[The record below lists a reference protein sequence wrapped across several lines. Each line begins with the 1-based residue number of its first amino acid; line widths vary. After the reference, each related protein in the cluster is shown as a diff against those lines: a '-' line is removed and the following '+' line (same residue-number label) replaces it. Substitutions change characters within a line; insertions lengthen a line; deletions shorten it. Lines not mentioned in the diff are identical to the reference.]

1 MSENLESEFFGVV
14 VITQTLL
21 QKELRDKPMTVEL
34 IRKTVEDVMSKHY
47 SDSSVDKAKVEE
59 ELIRRFS
66 TWIASPSVLS
76 DSSDHVEW
84 LTADRKKGWRY
95 WQRYRE
101 YLEKHKIPLYAVDG
115 INDATNRVLG
125 LLEDPEREGAWDRR
139 GLVVGHVQS
148 GKTAN
153 YTGLICKAADA
164 GYKII
169 IVLAGVHNNLRAQ
182 TQIRLEEGF
191 LGFETSGNNNVKR
204 YIGVGATGQD
214 ADLRPN
220 CATNR
225 SERGDFT
232 TAIANHLA
240 IRPEERPWLFVIK
253 KNKTVL
259 DRLLKWVNDHV
270 ADKQGPDG
278 RRVVSSFPLLLIDDE
293 ADHASI
299 DTGDQGIDGDGNP
312 QNEYEPKAINRRI
325 RKLLHHFEKKAYVG
339 YTATPFANIFIDR
352 RNTTEAEGPDLFPKS
367 FIVNLPAPSNY
378 IGPVRVFGT
387 PGQREENPGLPLI
400 REFGETVNAPEM
412 QWMPVGHDKHHVP
425 MFDGLYEVPPS
436 LREAI
441 SAFVLCCAVRK
452 LRGHGEKHC
461 SMLIHVTRFTAVQEK
476 VREQV
481 TTLLNNFYARI
492 RGFSE
497 QEKASLLE
505 EWRTL
510 WKCDF
515 VPTTDKIRSR
525 FENEAANAATEE
537 ISSKLSEEACSY
549 YLPPWKEVVGVLQD
563 VLEDLADV
571 GVKTING
578 TAGDVLDYAARE
590 EVGLKVI
597 AVGGDKLARGLTLEG
612 LCISYFVRSTRMY
625 DTLMQMGRWF
635 GYRDKYLDLCR
646 LYTTPE
652 VVEWFEHITDAAEEL
667 RRDFEWMAQIRETPE
682 NYGMR
687 VQSHPVLMVTSALKM
702 RSAGTVQVS
711 FSGQST
717 ETVSLHREEPIIAQ
731 NLSAMEKLLEDSGD
745 PVEGGGSFTLKRGE
759 KSNVWNGFRWNNVP
773 ANSVIAFLETYK
785 THPAAQKVN
794 SKLLADFIRKKQKE
808 GELVNWTVALM
819 GAGQDGD
826 SSAGWTFCNKYRI
839 GRLVERNQEP
849 KAKGAHYSIGRL
861 ISPRDESID
870 LDESEW
876 NEALRLTVEDWEANP
891 QRTVKG
897 IRVTKK
903 RPEAPGGIWIRHV
916 RGGGEGS
923 KVPPHRDRGLL
934 LLYPIDPQGAGL
946 PAGSAPVVGFGIS
959 FPVSRSL
966 TTVQYKVDHLLWEEL
981 NGPED

>member
-1 MSENLESEFFGVV
+1 MNENRESEFFGIV

-76 DSSDHVEW
+76 DNADHVEW
-84 LTADRKKGWRY
+84 LTADRKKEWRY

-101 YLEKHKIPLYAVDG
+101 YIEKKIPLYAVDG

-125 LLEDPEREGAWDRR
+125 LLEDPERDGPWDRR

-259 DRLLKWVNDHV
+259 DRLLKWVNEHV
-270 ADKQGPDG
+270 ADKQDQNGH
-278 RRVVSSFPLLLIDDE
+278 RVVSRFPLLLIDDE

-312 QNEYEPKAINRRI
+312 QSEYEPKAINRRI

-352 RNTTEAEGPDLFPKS
+352 RNTTAAEGPDLFPKS

-400 REFGETVNAPEM
+400 REFGGTFNAPELE
-412 QWMPVGHDKHHVP
+412 WMPVGHDKHHVP
-425 MFDGLYEVPPS
+425 RFDGLYEVPPS

-452 LRGHGEKHC
+452 LRDQGKEHC

-476 VREQV
+476 VQEQV
-481 TTLLNNFYARI
+481 TNLLNIFYARI
-492 RGFSE
+492 RGFCE
-497 QEKASLLE
+497 KEKASLLK

-510 WKCDF
+510 WERDF
-515 VPTTDKIRSR
+515 VPTTKEIRSR
-525 FENEAANAATEE
+525 VEKEAANASTDE
-537 ISSKLSEEACSY
+537 ISSKLAKEAGSY
-549 YLPPWKEVVGVLQD
+549 NLPSWKEVVRVLQD
-563 VLEDLADV
+563 VLEDLKNV
-571 GVKTING
+571 GVKAING
-578 TAGDVLDYAARE
+578 TAGDVLDYAARK

-597 AVGGDKLARGLTLEG
+597 AIGGDKLARGLTLEG
-612 LCISYFVRSTRMY
+612 LCVSYFVRSTKMY

-635 GYRDKYLDLCR
+635 GYRDNYLDLCR

-682 NYGMR
+682 HYGMR

-717 ETVSLHREEPIIAQ
+717 ETVSLHREEPVIAQ
-731 NLSAMEKLLEDSGD
+731 NLAATEKLLEDAGD
-745 PVEGGGSFTLKRGE
+745 PEERCGSFTLKRGE
-759 KSNVWNGFRWNNVP
+759 RSHVWNGFRWKNVP
-773 ANSVIAFLETYK
+773 ADSVIAFLETYK

-826 SSAGWTFCNKYRI
+826 GSAGWTFCNKYRI

-891 QRTVKG
+891 ERTVKG
-897 IRVTKK
+897 IRAMKK
-903 RPEAPGGIWIRHV
+903 RPEGPGGIWIRHV

-934 LLYPIDPQGAGL
+934 LLYPMDPQGAGL
-946 PAGSAPVVGFGIS
+946 PAGSAPLVGFGIS
-959 FPVSRSL
+959 FPVSGSL
-966 TTVQYKVDHLLWEEL
+966 TTVEYKVDHLLWEEL
-981 NGPED
+981 NGPQD